1 VIVAALRS
9 AARAMTRQSAVGIPD
24 VA

>member
-9 AARAMTRQSAVGIPD
+9 AARAMARQSSMEIAD
-24 VA
+24 AR